1 MSEAFTTS
9 AIFFVSIM
17 LFSYYIQKG
26 FGGMTLPLRQ
36 FGMFLLTKAAGP
48 AADLFQEREGSGAKT
63 WMQTGVFW
71 LVLAGVG
78 GFLSAWHNYDP
89 SALDS
94 LSNIGWSYDDGS
106 ALMYFNEVAMST
118 AIFAILIGGVLV
130 AHTRTTGAKLA
141 SEANASMIAM
151 AWTAQV
157 LVGLVLCVLNHWDWV
172 VYGATEAALYGLISG
187 LLVLSLLVNSLITL
201 GSRGNSPI
209 SVPSWFLILA
219 LFVLLFSRFANA
231 LGETLEWTGTVWV
244 ADIMASGW
252 VPLALMFGVG
262 YHVLSHV
269 TGQPIWSGSMTKASM
284 LLLFV
289 TVPPFFLTE
298 SNHADNLAQSVGAI
312 LVTVGLMPIMA
323 ASANMLATIR
333 GNASAVV
340 DSPGATAAAGAAILL
355 PIYALLG
362 YFTGLNVMVGDGS
375 LADVAETV
383 NSSYLYVIGGLFALS
398 ALFHS
403 YPLASGKSLQGSA
416 GAATWMLIAGGLL
429 STILFLMGDWSEKA
443 LIDAEVEDLSSI
455 SGFAL
460 TGAFAFYGV
469 VIGFILAGNSV
480 VKTLLFG
487 NVHSSGTGNTS
498 DISAYNLVEGT
509 TTIRALFGRGVG
521 IDTTL
526 VIGESD
532 EDGSTGSTVIEVSA
546 DLHNDEVDEFPV
558 TFDEDLV
565 RLTEWLCGRGTTT
578 AQFFSWADVDNSGE
592 IDMFEFANAL
602 RVADIADLPPWD
614 IEELVKVMDI
624 NSDGRINLPE
634 LDIALL
640 NIRNTL
646 GIEFVPFEEE
656 VVEETVE
663 EESEEVETPEES
675 IEESEESEEEPEE
688 EIEEET
694 EEDSEDTPTDAELKK
709 REELERVKANA
720 SKIDFNVLGTAKSS
734 DKDDLQAIKGVGPF
748 IEEKLNALGI
758 YTYEQISKMNSE
770 LEDTVNLA
778 IEFFPGRVKRDKWA
792 AQAKTLLDGGDNLG
806 GKASNKSDLKKMKK
820 AELVELAESMDL
832 ATDGTKADLIERIT
846 QA

>member
-9 AIFFVSIM
+9 AILLVTLL
-17 LFSYYIQKG
+17 LFTHYMQKG
-26 FGGMTLPLRQ
+26 FGGMSTPLRQ

-48 AADLFQEREGSGAKT
+48 ASDLFQEREGSGAKT

-71 LVLAGVG
+71 LVLAGIG

-89 SALDS
+89 AALDS

-106 ALMYFNEVAMST
+106 ALHYFNEVAMTT
-118 AIFAILIGGVLV
+118 AIFAILIGGSLV
-130 AHTRTTGAKLA
+130 AHTRTTGSKLA
-141 SEANASMIAM
+141 SEANASLIAM

-157 LVGLVLCVLNHWDWV
+157 LVGLVLCVLDHWDFLT
-172 VYGATEAALYGLISG
+172 YGVQEAALYGLVSG
-187 LLVLSLLVNSLITL
+187 LLVLSLLVNSLITM
-201 GSRGNSPI
+201 GGRGTSPI
-209 SVPSWFLILA
+209 SIPSWFLILA
-219 LFVLLFSRFANA
+219 LFTLLFSRFAVA
-231 LGETLEWTGTVWV
+231 LGETLDWTGTVWV

-269 TGQPIWSGSMTKASM
+269 TGQPIWSGSLTKASM
-284 LLLFV
+284 FLLFV
-289 TVPPFFLTE
+289 TVPPFFLSE
-298 SNHADNLAQSVGAI
+298 SAHADNFAQSIGAI
-312 LVTVGLMPIMA
+312 LVTMGLMPVMA
-323 ASANMLATIR
+323 ASTNMLCTIR

-340 DSPGATAAAGAAILL
+340 ESPGATAAAGGAILL
-355 PIYALLG
+355 PVFALLG

-375 LADVAETV
+375 LANVADTV
-383 NSSYLYVIGGLFALS
+383 NSSYLYIVGGLFALA

-403 YPLASGKSLQGSA
+403 YPLAAGKSLTGSA
-416 GAATWMLIAGGLL
+416 STASWLVIGGGLF
-429 STILFLMGDWSEKA
+429 STILFLMGDWSENT
-443 LIDAEVEDLSSI
+443 LIEAEVEDVSGSL

-469 VIGFILAGNSV
+469 VIGFILAANSV

-487 NVHSSGTGNTS
+487 NVKSSSAGNTS

-526 VIGESD
+526 VIGES
-532 EDGSTGSTVIEVSA
+532 EEESSGSSTIIEVSA

-565 RLTEWLCGRGTTT
+565 TLTKWLCGRGTTT
-578 AQFFSWADVDNSGE
+578 AQFFAWADVDDSGE

-614 IEELVKVMDI
+614 IENLVKVMDI

-646 GIEFVPFEEE
+646 GIEFVPY
-656 VVEETVE
+656 E
-663 EESEEVETPEES
+663 EESEEVVEEAPEEEAAEEEAPKE
-675 IEESEESEEEPEE
+675 EESEEVAESAEAPSE
-688 EIEEET
+688 
-694 EEDSEDTPTDAELKK
+694 AE
-709 REELERVKANA
+709 
-720 SKIDFNVLGTAKSS
+720 
-734 DKDDLQAIKGVGPF
+734 
-748 IEEKLNALGI
+748 
-758 YTYEQISKMNSE
+758 
-770 LEDTVNLA
+770 
-778 IEFFPGRVKRDKWA
+778 
-792 AQAKTLLDGGDNLG
+792 
-806 GKASNKSDLKKMKK
+806 LKKMKK
-820 AELVELAESMDL
+820 AELVEVADSMGLD
-832 ATDGTKADLIERIT
+832 TSGTKADIIERIT
-846 QA
+846 KA

>member
-9 AIFFVSIM
+9 AILLVTLL
-17 LFSYYIQKG
+17 LFTHYMQKG
-26 FGGMTLPLRQ
+26 FGGMSTPLRQ

-48 AADLFQEREGSGAKT
+48 ASDLFQEREGSGAKT

-71 LVLAGVG
+71 LVLAGIG

-89 SALDS
+89 AALDS

-106 ALMYFNEVAMST
+106 ALYYFNEVAITT
-118 AIFAILIGGVLV
+118 AIFAILIGGSLV

-157 LVGLVLCVLNHWDWV
+157 LVGLVLCVLDHWDFIT
-172 VYGATEAALYGLISG
+172 YGIKEAALYGLVSG
-187 LLVLSLLVNSLITL
+187 FLVLSLLVNSLITM
-201 GSRGNSPI
+201 GKRGNSPI

-219 LFVLLFSRFANA
+219 LFTLLFSRFAVA
-231 LGETLEWTGTVWV
+231 LGESLDWTGTVWV

-269 TGQPIWSGSMTKASM
+269 TGQPIWSGSLTKASM
-284 LLLFV
+284 FLLFV

-298 SNHADNLAQSVGAI
+298 SSHADNFTQSVGAI
-312 LVTVGLMPIMA
+312 LVTMGLMPVLA
-323 ASANMLATIR
+323 ASTNMLCTIR

-340 DSPGATAAAGAAILL
+340 ESPGATAAAGGAILL
-355 PIYALLG
+355 PIFALLG

-375 LADVAETV
+375 LANVADTV
-383 NSSYLYVIGGLFALS
+383 NASYLYVVGGLFALA

-403 YPLASGKSLQGSA
+403 YPLAAGKSLTGSA
-416 GAATWMLIAGGLL
+416 STASWLVIGGGLF
-429 STILFLMGDWSEKA
+429 STILFLMGDWSENT
-443 LIDAEVEDLSSI
+443 LVEAEVEDVSGSL

-469 VIGFILAGNSV
+469 VIGFILAANSV

-487 NVHSSGTGNTS
+487 DVQSSSKGSNS

-526 VIGESD
+526 VIGES
-532 EDGSTGSTVIEVSA
+532 EEESTGGSTIIEVSA
-546 DLHNDEVDEFPV
+546 DLHNDDVDEFPV

-565 RLTEWLCGRGTTT
+565 TLTRWLCGRGTTT
-578 AQFFSWADVDNSGE
+578 AQFFAWADVDGSGE

-614 IEELVKVMDI
+614 IEKLVEVMDI
-624 NSDGRINLPE
+624 NSDKRINLPE
-634 LDIALL
+634 LDLALL

-646 GIEFVPFEEE
+646 GIEFVPY
-656 VVEETVE
+656 E
-663 EESEEVETPEES
+663 EESEEVSEEETEDSEDEVAAPAE
-675 IEESEESEEEPEE
+675 EESEEEAESVEAP
-688 EIEEET
+688 
-694 EEDSEDTPTDAELKK
+694 SEAE
-709 REELERVKANA
+709 
-720 SKIDFNVLGTAKSS
+720 
-734 DKDDLQAIKGVGPF
+734 
-748 IEEKLNALGI
+748 
-758 YTYEQISKMNSE
+758 
-770 LEDTVNLA
+770 
-778 IEFFPGRVKRDKWA
+778 
-792 AQAKTLLDGGDNLG
+792 
-806 GKASNKSDLKKMKK
+806 LKKMKK
-820 AELVELAESMDL
+820 AELIDVAKSMGLD
-832 ATDGTKADLIERIT
+832 TSGTKADLIERIT
-846 QA
+846 KA